1 MEKPVRLMVLAALL
15 LGGCASYTEGERR
28 TVGEF
33 TDDTAIQTSVKL
45 RLVSDRIIKGLKIN
59 TEVKRGVVTLIGTV
73 PTEEVRRKA
82 VGIAERVKGVKRV
95 DDQLYVI
102 ETGAGGTAGGP

>member
-1 MEKPVRLMVLAALL
+1 MEKPKRLIATAVLL
-15 LGGCASYTEGERR
+15 LGGCASYTEGGRR

-33 TDDTAIQTSVKL
+33 TDDTAIQTSVKM
-45 RLVSDRIIKGLKIN
+45 RLVRDRIIKGLKID
-59 TEVKRGVVTLIGTV
+59 TEVNRGVVTLRGTV
-73 PTEEVRRKA
+73 PTEEVRREA

-102 ETGAGGTAGGP
+102 ETGARGTDGER